1 MVGCAET
8 LDTSFAQF
16 RNREYRTVKKSNAVE
31 FYVHHPFTYKCKQ
44 TTHGKIKRKL
54 YAANIKLNNS
64 VGIFINI
71 SFKDRLLINMTLQ
84 NSVGDFN
91 QKAVCTSITKH
102 V

>member
-1 MVGCAET
+1 M
-8 LDTSFAQF
+8 LTSEVAVVKSHHGISVKCSRY
-16 RNREYRTVKKSNAVE
+16 RNTGTTVPSL
-31 FYVHHPFTYKCKQ
+31 
-44 TTHGKIKRKL
+44 GKIKRKL

-71 SFKDRLLINMTLQ
+71 SFKDRLLINITFQ

>member
-1 MVGCAET
+1 MVGCAVT

-16 RNREYRTVKKSNAVE
+16 RNREYRTVNKVTLLNSTYNA
-31 FYVHHPFTYKCKQ
+31 FTYKCKQ

-54 YAANIKLNNS
+54 YAANIKLNDS
-64 VGIFINI
+64 VRIFINI